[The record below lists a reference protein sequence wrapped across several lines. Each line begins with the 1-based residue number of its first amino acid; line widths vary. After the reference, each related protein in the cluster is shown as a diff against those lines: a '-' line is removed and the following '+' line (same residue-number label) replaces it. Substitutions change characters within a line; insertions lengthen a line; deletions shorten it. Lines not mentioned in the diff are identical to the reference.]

1 MKKIRSL
8 LFAVLFLLPC
18 LFSIA
23 QDTPAQPFQW
33 NISSKK
39 LSGHQYEIIFS
50 TPGNKDW
57 ELYAPAQVLNDVP
70 VSEVQFTDS
79 SIQPAKKF
87 TDSGAVKTIQST
99 LFGIPVKIYNAPT
112 TWKYVIDIPGNVP
125 AQLQGTLLFTYG
137 RNDEFYPGTSVP
149 FSVALEGG
157 QVAGTRIKINSIDI
171 EHPVNSC
178 GDDKVSES
186 LWRLFMIGAGAGLLS
201 LLFPCIF
208 PLIPMTVSF
217 FTKRS
222 GTRKKG
228 VVNAFLYGFSIFIIF
243 VLLSLP
249 FHLFNI
255 QPEILNN
262 ISTNVPLNITF
273 FVFFIA
279 FALSFFG
286 YYEIVL
292 PSGLATKADSRSG
305 LGDFMGI
312 FFMALTLVIV
322 SFSCT
327 GPILGTLLV
336 SAFTSQNGA
345 WQLTAGMAGFGI
357 GLGLPFVLFALFP
370 NWLQSMP
377 KSGSW
382 MNELKVVFGFIEL
395 AMAVKFIS
403 NADLVKQWHFLKREV
418 FIAIWAVIGICIV
431 LYLLG
436 VIRFSHDS
444 KPKFTRARVFFIAL
458 FSVITIYLIPGVTN
472 TRWAKLDLI
481 SGFPPPFSYSVYQHP
496 VNYETGVEPLRD
508 YDQAL
513 KLAREQ
519 NKPVLIDFTGWAC
532 VNCRRMEEKV
542 WVNDKVKS
550 MMNNDFIVVSLYVD
564 ERRKLPTTEQI
575 TYKTKN
581 GTEKPIITVGDKWAT
596 FQFENFNAVS
606 QPQYAII
613 SPDEKAL
620 SKTKSYTPDPAAFAN
635 WLQCGLNAYKGK

>member
-1 MKKIRSL
+1 M
-8 LFAVLFLLPC
+8 
-18 LFSIA
+18 
-23 QDTPAQPFQW
+23 
-33 NISSKK
+33 
-39 LSGHQYEIIFS
+39 
-50 TPGNKDW
+50 
-57 ELYAPAQVLNDVP
+57 
-70 VSEVQFTDS
+70 
-79 SIQPAKKF
+79 
-87 TDSGAVKTIQST
+87 
-99 LFGIPVKIYNAPT
+99 
-112 TWKYVIDIPGNVP
+112 IDIPGNVP

-532 VNCRRMEEKV
+532 VNCRRLEEKV